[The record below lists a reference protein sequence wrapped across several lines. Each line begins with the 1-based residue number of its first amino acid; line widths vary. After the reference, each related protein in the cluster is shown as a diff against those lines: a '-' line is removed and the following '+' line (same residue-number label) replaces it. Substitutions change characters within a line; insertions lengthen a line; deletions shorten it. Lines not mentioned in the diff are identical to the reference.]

1 MTKTPT
7 ALDALR
13 AHYTKLDAARS
24 AVQDLEALI
33 AHQQAEA
40 AEAQESVPSFGELYR
55 KREDLLAA
63 VVAGEP
69 RDKELKALDETIA
82 KEEASARELR
92 AKAERRA
99 ADAHQA
105 IAGLSRKLERVRAEL
120 EALEENTPA
129 LVEACLLA
137 EAETA
142 CAAYVEAALKV
153 RATYLRL
160 VALDRILRNWFKSKR
175 TIVSPEWGR
184 LVLPTFNLPPCEGLD
199 RPNWPG
205 LLFSARLEGHSDT
218 FERSQV
224 EERARLEKLGVR
236 FG

>member
-55 KREDLLAA
+55 KREDLLAT

-120 EALEENTPA
+120 ETLEKDTPA
-129 LVEACLLA
+129 LLEACLLA
-137 EAETA
+137 EAEAA

-153 RATYLRL
+153 RDTFLRL
-160 VALDRILRNWFKSKR
+160 VALEHILRYRLKSKR
-175 TIVSPEWGR
+175 TIVTHEWGR
-184 LVLPTFNLPPCEGLD
+184 LRLPTFNLPPCEGLD
-199 RPNWPG
+199 RRAWPG
-205 LLFSARLEGHSDT
+205 LLFAAELEGYTNT
-218 FERSQV
+218 FKDSEA

-236 FG
+236 FE